1 MKCMYAIRA
10 FICVMCF
17 PTNKIQMESLNMMA

>member
-1 MKCMYAIRA
+1 MKYMYAIRA

-17 PTNKIQMESLNMMA
+17 TTNNIQMESLDMVA